1 MFSQKIKELNQVS
14 AREQQSFITVA
25 KVIEAD
31 ELNNCC
37 HITFD
42 DNYGQER
49 HLNSVPYLISDPKFS
64 GYFPSKNDLVYIQCH
79 DNKNYLII
87 GPYYRRDNLLRN
99 SVYKSEFNKM
109 YFKDYGI
116 SEGSI
121 L

>member
-37 HITFD
+37 HITFE

-49 HLNSVPYLISDPKFS
+49 HLNSVPYLIS
-64 GYFPSKNDLVYIQCH
+64 DLVYIQCH